1 MIVDYEIENFIR
13 NISQTENEILQE
25 IENYARNNKVPIIE
39 SEVQRFL
46 SVLIMMNKPLKIL
59 EIGTAIGYSAIV
71 MKMAYSKCKI
81 TTIEIDEDSY
91 LKAKENI
98 SKFGF
103 QNDIHCIL
111 GDANEVLDIL
121 NNEFDLIFMD
131 AAKGQYINFYE
142 KSINKLKINGILITD
157 NILFKGM
164 VANKDFIEK
173 RHRKITIV
181 KRLREYIDILFNDSR
196 IISSIVSID
205 DGMAISYKIKN

>member
-1 MIVDYEIENFIR
+1 
-13 NISQTENEILQE
+13 
-25 IENYARNNKVPIIE
+25 
-39 SEVQRFL
+39 
-46 SVLIMMNKPLKIL
+46 MMNKPLKIL

-121 NNEFDLIFMD
+121 NDEFDLIFMD

-164 VANKDFIEK
+164 VANKNFIEK